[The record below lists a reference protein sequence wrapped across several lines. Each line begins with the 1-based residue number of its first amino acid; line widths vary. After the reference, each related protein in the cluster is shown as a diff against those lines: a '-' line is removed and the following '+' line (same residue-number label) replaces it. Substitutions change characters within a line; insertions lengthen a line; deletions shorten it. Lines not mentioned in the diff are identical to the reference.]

1 MVKEEIR
8 ELEEKARKNR
18 LLSLEGIYNARSG
31 HPGGSLSIAEMVT
44 YLYFCEMRVDPE
56 HPDMP
61 GRDRLVLSKGH
72 GAPALYAAL
81 AMRGFFPESEL
92 KNLRKLGGILQGHP
106 DMKKT
111 PGIDMST
118 GSLGQGLSAACGM
131 ALAAHGAYNVF
142 CIVGDGEL
150 QEGQI
155 WEAVMLAN
163 HYKLSNLYVLVD
175 YNKVQLSGKV
185 DDISLPGD
193 IEEKF
198 RVFGWYA
205 DTIDGHDF
213 ACIESAVNA
222 AKEQDKPAAIIC
234 NTVKGKG
241 VSYME
246 NAVNWHGA
254 APNDELYE
262 QAMSELKAALAKM
275 Q

>member
-213 ACIESAVNA
+213 ASIESAVNA

-246 NAVNWHGA
+246 GNYKWHGN
-254 APNDELYE
+254 APGDELYE
-262 QAMSELKAALAKM
+262 KAVLEIN
-275 Q
+275 QGV